1 VQERVIPAILAG
13 QAVAFQ
19 SETGSGKTLAYLLP
33 LFQRSIYAVDVC
45 ESKLKTTIVVVAP
58 THELA
63 SQIKTEAQY
72 LCGEQHRAALFI
84 GGTPMR
90 RQIESLRTPPLVAVG
105 NPGRLGELIALKKLK
120 VAALTALVLD
130 EADRLFS
137 PELRDETETL
147 LKLLPKNLQIIAC
160 SATLGE
166 KPLAALK
173 AFAPIEVILLP
184 GDDVLTT
191 RIEHQALFATTR
203 DKFDTLRR
211 YLAAVQPSKALVFTS
226 RTADAEDIASKLRG
240 KHVDSAC
247 LHGAMQKQAR
257 KAAIDRFRSGTLS
270 LLVTSDLAA
279 RGLDIPGIT
288 HIIQMD
294 LPADSNAFVHRAGR
308 TARFGKTGPASGV
321 NVVIGDE
328 YEMRRYSAFEKKLR
342 LKVYPKVLWGGRL
355 LAPTDVED

>member
-1 VQERVIPAILAG
+1 
-13 QAVAFQ
+13 
-19 SETGSGKTLAYLLP
+19 
-33 LFQRSIYAVDVC
+33 
-45 ESKLKTTIVVVAP
+45 
-58 THELA
+58 
-63 SQIKTEAQY
+63 
-72 LCGEQHRAALFI
+72 
-84 GGTPMR
+84 
-90 RQIESLRTPPLVAVG
+90 LVAVG
-105 NPGRLGELIALKKLK
+105 TPGRLGELIALRKLK
-120 VAALTALVLD
+120 TAALRALVLD

-137 PELRDETETL
+137 PELRGETETL

-166 KPLAALK
+166 RPLAALK
-173 AFAPIEVILLP
+173 AFTGTAPEVILLP

-191 RIEHQALFATTR
+191 RIEHQALFATGR

-211 YLAAVQPSKALVFTS
+211 YLAAVQPAKTLVFTS

-240 KHVDSAC
+240 KHVDCAC

-257 KAAIDRFRSGTLS
+257 KAAIDRFRSGSLT

-294 LPADSNAFVHRAGR
+294 LPADTNAFVHRAGR

-328 YEMRRYSAFEKKLR
+328 YEMRLYSAFEKKLG
-342 LKVYPKVLWGGRL
+342 LKVYPKVLWGGCL
-355 LAPTDVED
+355 LAPTEVEGEE